1 MELSQKLK
9 TLRKKRGLSQ
19 LELAEVLH
27 VSRQA
32 ITGWEAGT
40 SRPSTE
46 NMQSLSRLYNVP
58 IEILLDDTVTAEPG
72 PEKILV
78 ADRPEETREPEREK
92 FRKGRR
98 YKSIAIIISFLLI
111 MIAIVILVH
120 RGAGQE
126 GSEVISFDEM
136 ESESVD
142 DSGDT
147 SKFQMGVYD

>member
-9 TLRKKRGLSQ
+9 TLRKKGGLSQ
-19 LELAEVLH
+19 LGLAEVLH

-32 ITGWEAGT
+32 ITGWETGT

-58 IEILLDDTVTAEPG
+58 MEILLDDTVTAEPE
-72 PEKILV
+72 PEKIPV
-78 ADRPEETREPEREK
+78 ADLQEETREQEK
-92 FRKGRR
+92 DKGGKR
-98 YKSIAIIISFLLI
+98 YKLLAIIISFLLI

>member
-19 LELAEVLH
+19 LGLAEVLH

-32 ITGWEAGT
+32 ITGWETGT

-58 IEILLDDTVTAEPG
+58 MEILLDDTVTAEPE
-72 PEKILV
+72 PEKIPV
-78 ADRPEETREPEREK
+78 ADLQEETREQEK
-92 FRKGRR
+92 DKGGKR
-98 YKSIAIIISFLLI
+98 YKLLAIIISFLLI